1 MIPAVVSN
9 VANAV
14 TATGAAGTTP
24 VGGAGSSGGTSFG
37 EFLAHAI
44 DQVNSLSQSADQ
56 MAVTYAAGGPVST
69 AQLMIAESQ
78 ATLAVDMMSQVATRV
93 QQAYSTMMNMQI

>member
-1 MIPAVVSN
+1 MIPASVSN
-9 VANAV
+9 VSSAL
-14 TATGAAGTTP
+14 ATPGSLGGSQP
-24 VGGAGSSGGTSFG
+24 GGAGSTSGTSFG
-37 EFLAHAI
+37 AFLAHAM

-56 MAVTYAAGGPVST
+56 MAVSYAAGGPVST

-93 QQAYSTMMNMQI
+93 QQVYSTMMNMQI